1 MASSTPTSTL
11 THRPRKGLRRRF
23 TTLACPLVL
32 AAAGLLTLAGP
43 ANASSTISVSP
54 TTLAP
59 GDTFTISFT
68 ATRDFD
74 SSRDGMGF
82 FAGSSSLGSL
92 DSFTTVVSCNG
103 PVAGPCTTLAGL
115 GYIVPTGPVPVGTT
129 VSGSLTLRV
138 NAGTPAG
145 SFAVRYQFDG
155 EATATGPT
163 VTITETPANQIITL
177 HTLVDSFGLQAG
189 IQTSLDAHLQD
200 ALTAVNNNQTTAAC
214 TALADFISQ
223 VNAQDGKKIT
233 PDQAQQLR
241 TSATA
246 IQTNLG
252 C

>member
-1 MASSTPTSTL
+1 MTR
-11 THRPRKGLRRRF
+11 RPRKGMRRRF
-23 TTLACPLVL
+23 TTLACSFVL
-32 AAAGLLTLAGP
+32 AAAGLFTLAGP
-43 ANASSTISVSP
+43 AQASSTMSVSSASVP
-54 TTLAP
+54 A
-59 GDTFTISFT
+59 GGTFTISFT

-74 SSRDGMGF
+74 SSRSGMGF

-103 PVAGPCTTLAGL
+103 PVAGPCATLAGL

-163 VTITETPANQIITL
+163 VTVTASPADQITAL
-177 HTLVDSFGLQAG
+177 HALVDSFGLPAG
-189 IQTSLDAHLQD
+189 TQNSLDAKLQD
-200 ALTAVNNNQTTAAC
+200 ALTAVNNNQTAAAC
-214 TALADFISQ
+214 TALTDFINE
-223 VNAQDGKKIT
+223 VNAQDGKKIPT
-233 PDQAQQLR
+233 DQAQQLR